1 MTDTFTI
8 TEIKRDFNL
17 TPNVVGIIT
26 TADLSTIT
34 TAGYLTNEDTNIV
47 ALNKGDFEWEPS
59 DIVLIYYSDNKHGW
73 FQRDSFNNTF
83 LELSFVEAGSIDFPQ
98 LNPEVSQQVKV
109 PITSTQIKGMY
120 ASPILLIPSQGLN
133 TLIDIQEIIWVI
145 TFQTTAYAGGGNI
158 SAQYGNAPMGA
169 GSPASGLI
177 ASSVLNGI
185 TDSAC
190 IANAGTET
198 VLDADQTQCINA
210 GVYLS
215 NITGAFT
222 TGDSDALLYIRY
234 RVITIPIP

>member
-17 TPNVVGIIT
+17 IPNFVGIIT

-34 TAGYLTNEDTNIV
+34 TAGYLTNEDANIV
-47 ALNKGDFEWEPS
+47 ALNKGEFEWEAS
-59 DIVLIYYSDNKHGW
+59 DLVSIYYADNKNG
-73 FQRDSFNNTF
+73 FFKRDAINNTF

-109 PITSTQIKGMY
+109 PITSTDIKAMY
-120 ASPILLIPSQGLN
+120 ATPFLLIPSQGLN

-145 TFQTTAYAGGGNI
+145 TFQSASYAGGGNI
-158 SAQYGNAPMGA
+158 RAQYGNAPNGA
-169 GSPASGLI
+169 GAAASGLI
-177 ASSVLNGI
+177 GAATLNGV

-190 IANAGTET
+190 LANAGTET
-198 VLDADQTQCINA
+198 VLDADQTDCINA
-210 GVYLS
+210 PVYLS